1 MKAAMV
7 LVETSATTLSNQHYK
22 STLRITSIEEFTKVA
37 TMATPGK
44 NVIYY
49 LKIQCNP
56 VNTVTNGP
64 GGRINGVFL

>member
-44 NVIYY
+44 TSSPI
-49 LKIQCNP
+49 LKYSGTPLTRSPTGQAAA
-56 VNTVTNGP
+56 
-64 GGRINGVFL
+64 